1 MNTHLQQPV
10 RKGSIIE
17 ETQYGTTITS
27 EIITDVN
34 VLHIGKPRTCQQEFK
49 AKIIKVNGKPQPNG
63 NIIDYLIGGT
73 YGSKISVVEY

>member
-1 MNTHLQQPV
+1 MNTYVQHKL

-34 VLHIGKPRTCQQEFK
+34 VLHVGKPQTCQKEFK
-49 AKIIKVNGKPQPNG
+49 AKIIKVNGKLQTKVK
-63 NIIDYLIGGT
+63 IIDYLIGGT
-73 YGSKISVVEY
+73 YGTTINVVEY